1 MLLTTLVGIL
11 KNEKTF
17 ETEDNYVKINVIRNY
32 QLLLEILKLPN
43 IRLLGLALLTMDVSY
58 ISFIIKLHFN

>member
-1 MLLTTLVGIL
+1 MLLTTLVGVL

-17 ETEDNYVKINVIRNY
+17 ETQDNYVKINVTRNY